1 MLDPPRMMLHS
12 QRRTRVLLALL
23 SDIHANRQAF
33 AACLDTARAQ
43 GAERLVLLGDL
54 VGYGGDP
61 EWAVDTA
68 MSLVEQGA
76 IAVRGNHDSA
86 IAHSESMNPA
96 AKAAIEWTRERLS
109 ATQRDF
115 LAGVP
120 LAHEE
125 EGRLYVHAE
134 ASRPARWRYVQ
145 SADDAADSMLATAA
159 QITFCGHVHRPALY
173 SMPTPRK
180 MTSLVPTTGI
190 PARLRQGRQWRAV
203 AGSVGQPR
211 DDNPSACFL
220 TFDTQSREITYCPVA
235 YDNEMAPRRIRDVG
249 LPEWL
254 AERLAWGC

>member
-1 MLDPPRMMLHS
+1 
-12 QRRTRVLLALL
+12 VLLALL

-33 AACLDTARAQ
+33 TACLAAARAR

-68 MSLVEQGA
+68 IDLVEQGA

-86 IAHSESMNPA
+86 ISHSENMSPA
-96 AKAAIEWTRERLS
+96 AKAAIEWTRGRLS
-109 ATQRDF
+109 AVQRDF
-115 LAGVP
+115 LAGLP
-120 LAHEE
+120 LTHEE

-145 SADDAADSMLATAA
+145 SADDAADSMLATEA
-159 QITFCGHVHRPALY
+159 QITFCGHIHQPAIY
-173 SMPTPRK
+173 SMPANGK
-180 MTSLVPTTGI
+180 VTSLVPTSGI
-190 PARLRQGRQWRAV
+190 PVQFLNGRQWLAV

-220 TFDTQSREITYCPVA
+220 TFDTQSREVTYCRVA
-235 YDNEMAPRRIRDVG
+235 YDIEMAQRRIRDGG

-254 AERLAWGC
+254 AERLARGN